1 MKNYQCQTCGEGVL
15 LEPREVEDIG
25 PYCMEHLMQMEMS
38 ALNALADQARAQ
50 EQRLGTARQDD
61 RRTAG
66 TDL

>member
-1 MKNYQCQTCGEGVL
+1 MKSYPCKVCREDVL
-15 LEPREVEDIG
+15 LEPQEVADIG
-25 PYCMEHLMQMEMS
+25 PYCMEHLMQVEMS